1 MKKDNEAKINWN
13 DVKID
18 TKIYM
23 RLSEKDAW
31 ERGHFARFENGRVLV
46 FQGGRTSWT
55 TNKVTEWKYAKLSN
69 EDN

>member
-1 MKKDNEAKINWN
+1 MKNMSKKTDWGS
-13 DVKID
+13 VPID
-18 TKIYM
+18 TKIYIK
-23 RLSEKDAW
+23 LSEKDAW
-31 ERGHFARFENGRVLV
+31 ERGHFAGFENGRVLV